1 MNAEKKQE
9 FTRRISQSNRSE
21 LVVIQYEI
29 FYEYMKDAKEAHENG
44 DYESFRAAIH
54 KGDNVLTELSN
65 TLDFQYE
72 LSNQLYALYDFSK
85 RALMQCIVKK
95 NCQGIEDA
103 KKALDP
109 LYAAFVQV
117 AKQDTSEPLMRNTQ
131 QVYAGMTY
139 GKQNLKESFQEPET
153 SRGFFA

>member
-1 MNAEKKQE
+1 MDAEKKRE

-29 FYEYMKDAKEAHENG
+29 FYAYMEDAVAAHETG
-44 DYESFRAAIH
+44 DYEGFRAAIR
-54 KGDNVLTELSN
+54 KGDRVLAELSD

-72 LSNQLYALYDFSK
+72 LAGQLYALYDFAK

-95 NCQGIEDA
+95 DCQGIEDA

-109 LYAAFVQV
+109 LYTAFVQV
-117 AKQDTSEPLMRNTQ
+117 AAQDTSEPLMRNTQ